1 MRIRVGQSAPL
12 FDAMDLYRRP
22 VSLRAYAGR
31 RVLLAFHRAAN
42 CPLCS
47 LRLWQLIQN
56 YPALQAQ
63 GVSVIA
69 FFESAPDY
77 AHLYLDRIRPPFPLI
92 ADLGRQV
99 YDLYGLETSLFGAF
113 WARMTRGAAYR
124 EAKRRKLG
132 GHPWLN
138 PLTMDGHVGR
148 LPADFLLDSE
158 LRVRIAYY
166 GRDAGD
172 FLLFSEIREW
182 LASPAR
188 SRM

>member
-1 MRIRVGQSAPL
+1 VRAGQQAPD
-12 FDAMDLYRRP
+12 FEAIDLYGRP
-22 VSLRAYAGR
+22 VALRMFAGR

-47 LRLWQLIQN
+47 LRLWQLIQQ

-69 FFESAPDY
+69 FFESAPEY

-92 ADLGRQV
+92 ADLGRVV
-99 YDLYGLETSLFGAF
+99 YDLYGLETSYMGALV
-113 WARMTRGAAYR
+113 ARLKRGAAYR
-124 EAKRRKLG
+124 EAKRLHLG

-148 LPADFLLDSE
+148 LPADFLLDPD
-158 LRVRIAYY
+158 LRVRLAYY

-172 FLLFSEIREW
+172 FLLFSEIREL

-188 SRM
+188 GGMR